1 MTSHDISLPEPF
13 ASIPRTPLLL
23 GPSPIHAL
31 PRISADLARDSSHPA
46 VNIYAK
52 RDDLNSAFAYGGNK
66 TRKLEY
72 LLADALAQGC
82 DTLVSIG
89 GVQSNHTRQVAAV
102 AARSGLKA
110 RLVQEHWVD
119 WEDPGYDTVGNIQLS
134 RLMGA
139 DVRLDPSGFGIE
151 HKTTAQAVV
160 DECKA
165 AGGRP
170 YYIPAGASDHPLGGL
185 GFARWALEV
194 RAQEQEQGIFFNTV
208 LVCAVTGS
216 TFAGMIAGFK
226 LLERLYPSDPKRTVI
241 GIDASATLEKTR
253 DQVLRIARN
262 TASRIGL
269 SADDIT
275 DADVILDD
283 RYHAGTYGIPDRQ
296 TWDAI
301 EYAARMEAFI
311 TDPVYEGKS
320 FAGMADMIRRGEIQ
334 GGNILYAHLGGQLAL
349 NAYSDLGRTP

>member
-1 MTSHDISLPEPF
+1 MASDTPTLPEPF
-13 ASIPRTPLLL
+13 ASIPRFPLLL
-23 GPSPIHAL
+23 GPSPIHPL
-31 PRISADLARDSSHPA
+31 PRISTDLARTTPHGPF
-46 VNIYAK
+46 IYAK
-52 RDDLNSAFAYGGNK
+52 RDDLNSAYAYGGNK

-72 LLADALAQGC
+72 LLADAQAQGC
-82 DTLVSIG
+82 DTLASIG

-102 AARSGLKA
+102 AARTGLRA

-119 WEDPGYDTVGNIQLS
+119 WTDPGYETVGNIQLS

-151 HKTTAQAVV
+151 HKNTAQNVV
-160 DECKA
+160 EQSRASGEK
-165 AGGRP
+165 P

-185 GFARWALEV
+185 GFARWAFEV
-194 RAQEQEQGIFFNTV
+194 REQEQQMGVFFDTV

-226 LLERLYPSDPKRTVI
+226 LLEKMYPGDPRRRII
-241 GIDASATLEKTR
+241 GVDASATVEATR
-253 DQVLRIARN
+253 AQVLRIARN
-262 TASRIGL
+262 TAAKIGL
-269 SADDIT
+269 SADDVS

-301 EYAARMEAFI
+301 EYAAKMEAFI

-320 FAGMADMIRRGEIQ
+320 FAGMVDMIRREEIQ
-334 GGNILYAHLGGQLAL
+334 GGNVLYAHLGGQLAL
-349 NAYSDLGRTP
+349 NAYSDLGHTK